1 MESLVKQKMFYFF
14 LTSLSFLV
22 TCLRMVVLCITKMCL
37 GMTHMDRQQAFSLP
51 SLPTEPRGL

>member
-1 MESLVKQKMFYFF
+1 MESLVKQICFF
-14 LTSLSFLV
+14 PPIFLNFLV
-22 TCLRMVVLCITKMCL
+22 TGLRMVGLYITKTCL